1 VRVSI
6 YDRKTKR
13 GTLEFFLAAYVDEKV
28 IALKHV
34 DFSFMPD
41 LKMEDVAEE
50 LQRFVRMFKDEI
62 LEALVVDKTEDW
74 ASTESGDNRKNLRQ

>member
-1 VRVSI
+1 MRVSI

-13 GTLEFFLAAYVDEKV
+13 GTLEFFLAAFVDEKV

-34 DFSFMPD
+34 DFSFMPE

-50 LQRFVRMFKDEI
+50 LRLFVKMFKEEI
-62 LEALVVDKTEDW
+62 SEGMIVEQADGCTS
-74 ASTESGDNRKNLRQ
+74 AESESKRHLNN

>member
-13 GTLEFFLAAYVDEKV
+13 GTVEFFLAAFVDEKI

-50 LQRFVRMFKDEI
+50 LQRFVKMFKEEI
-62 LEALVVDKTEDW
+62 SEALVFDQTDDW
-74 ASTESGDNRKNLRQ
+74 TLAESKNRQHLKK

>member
-13 GTLEFFLAAYVDEKV
+13 GTLEFFLAAFVDEKV

-34 DFSFMPD
+34 DFSFMPE

-50 LQRFVRMFKDEI
+50 LQRSVKIFKEEI
-62 LEALVVDKTEDW
+62 SEAMIVEQADGWT
-74 ASTESGDNRKNLRQ
+74 STESESKTHLNN